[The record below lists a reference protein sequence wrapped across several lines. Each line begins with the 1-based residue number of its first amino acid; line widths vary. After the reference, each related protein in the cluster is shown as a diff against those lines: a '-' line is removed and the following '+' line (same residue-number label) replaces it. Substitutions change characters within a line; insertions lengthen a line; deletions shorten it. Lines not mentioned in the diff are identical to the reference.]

1 MREIKPSVL
10 STIMNYLYEQDHG
23 EENDLYRSLRDLPS
37 LIFEF
42 ANFKPIKTNL
52 RVARVEDAKSKISD
66 IF

>member
-23 EENDLYRSLRDLPS
+23 EDDLYRSLRGTESHNSDLPS
-37 LIFEF
+37 LIFDF

-52 RVARVEDAKSKISD
+52 TLAKV
-66 IF
+66 